1 MAILTSTAV
10 GATPQEGLGGG
21 RMAQRDREK
30 GRKAGRLE
38 EAEATATHT
47 REPLVTD

>member
-38 EAEATATHT
+38 AEATATHT